1 MYKFVSHSKLQ
12 EFIPD
17 DTDYLTIMF
26 EVTIK
31 GGRVSLVGSSA
42 IGVIAPGGSEETS
55 AKKCLEHMRNVFH
68 GGKFTDVTIV

>member
-1 MYKFVSHSKLQ
+1 MSKFVSHSKLQ

-17 DTDYLTIMF
+17 DTYYLTIMC

-31 GGRVSLVGSSA
+31 GFLSVAVPVVLF
-42 IGVIAPGGSEETS
+42 IAPRGNEETS
-55 AKKCLEHMRNVFH
+55 AKKCQEHMRNVFH